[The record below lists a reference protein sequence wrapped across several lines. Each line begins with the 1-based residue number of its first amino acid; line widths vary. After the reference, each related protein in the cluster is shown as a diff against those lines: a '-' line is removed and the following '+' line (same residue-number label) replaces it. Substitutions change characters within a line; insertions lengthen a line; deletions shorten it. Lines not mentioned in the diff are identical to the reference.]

1 MFDSKWVTSAHPWS
15 IKKRETLRDIA
26 VASYSGVVSTRQLG
40 DALLNSYAIAS
51 MIFWRMF
58 IFALIS
64 FAGYIALVVVL
75 VQTPLRHGSLSVV
88 SVDEPHDPKLME
100 ATTTHAPTS
109 PTVHAF
115 GIRHTYRVD
124 TTQDMRRR
132 QTNAAPTHTA
142 VPSQRL

>member
-1 MFDSKWVTSAHPWS
+1 MVKWVTSAHPWC
-15 IKKRETLRDIA
+15 IEKRETLRDIA
-26 VASYSGVVSTRQLG
+26 VASYSGVLSTRALG

-88 SVDEPHDPKLME
+88 SVDACKLIVLGKVFV
-100 ATTTHAPTS
+100 S
-109 PTVHAF
+109 
-115 GIRHTYRVD
+115 
-124 TTQDMRRR
+124 
-132 QTNAAPTHTA
+132 
-142 VPSQRL
+142 RLASRSVVAGPLSVFKLFRWRFVG